1 MAGAVSAR
9 GELCVCEEGSAAPA
23 ANTSSCSD
31 AESSLK
37 FGSTYWLAELICKV
51 FIFKKKKSL
60 A

>member
-9 GELCVCEEGSAAPA
+9 GELCVCEQGSAAHA
-23 ANTSSCSD
+23 GNTSSCSD